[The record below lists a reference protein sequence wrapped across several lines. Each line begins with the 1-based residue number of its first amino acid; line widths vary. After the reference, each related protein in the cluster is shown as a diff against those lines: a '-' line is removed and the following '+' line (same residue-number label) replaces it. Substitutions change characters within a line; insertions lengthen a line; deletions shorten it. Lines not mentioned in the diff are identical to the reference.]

1 MLWSVIP
8 EAVVLSGMEDAISLI
23 DGQVE
28 NCPCRLR
35 SAGDGFFSIEA
46 LTSTDPKDFLNSGL
60 QPGRRIFLPK

>member
-8 EAVVLSGMEDAISLI
+8 EAVVLGGIEQTISLI

-35 SAGDGFFSIEA
+35 SAGDGSFCIET